1 MKETTVLDGIKI
13 STDKKWSILY
23 HLDKTRK
30 GYRIYLQ
37 LGVVGYSA
45 INTYV
50 IVLSETED
58 ITTFNT
64 IERIVKKFIKKCEKM
79 LDELYL

>member
-1 MKETTVLDGIKI
+1 MKETTILRGMKF
-13 STDKKWSILY
+13 STDKKWTILY
-23 HLDKTRK
+23 HLDETRK

-37 LGVVGYSA
+37 LGVMGNSD
-45 INTYV
+45 IKSYV
-50 IVLSETED
+50 IMLTETQE

-64 IERIVKKFIKKCEKM
+64 TERIIKKFIKKCEKM